1 MYHSAPP
8 TRFNNISPSSRSNY
22 QLASMRDF
30 TRQQTLQTSFIE
42 NGNGNQRLLQ
52 QNTGLAVPG
61 VGNLNGNGANGL
73 PYNANGAGGNS
84 GGGGPGVG
92 SGDPSLRPNSNL
104 YLNGVDAQISPTAS
118 PTGGGGERST
128 NGLGL
133 TGNVLSNGSNSNS
146 NFAPPP

>member
-52 QNTGLAVPG
+52 QSSGLAVPG
-61 VGNLNGNGANGL
+61 AGNLNGNGASGL
-73 PYNANGAGGNS
+73 PYNTNGS
-84 GGGGPGVG
+84 GGTSGGVG
-92 SGDPSLRPNSNL
+92 GSSGDPSLRPNSNL
-104 YLNGVDAQISPTAS
+104 YLNGGDAQISPTVS
-118 PTGGGGERST
+118 PNGGERPT
-128 NGLGL
+128 NGLL
-133 TGNVLSNGSNSNS
+133 PNGSNSS
-146 NFAPPP
+146 NFAPP